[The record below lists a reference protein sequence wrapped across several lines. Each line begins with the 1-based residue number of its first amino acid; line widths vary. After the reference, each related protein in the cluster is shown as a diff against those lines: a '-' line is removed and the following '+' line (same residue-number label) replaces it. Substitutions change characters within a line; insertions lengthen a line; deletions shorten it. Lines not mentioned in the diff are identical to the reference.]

1 MSAGKLA
8 TTADAIEEIGAG
20 RLLILV
26 DDEDRENEGD
36 LVVAADHVTPEA
48 IAFMLREGRGLVCAA
63 LDSEIVDRLHLLPM
77 TPTNLAPLGTA
88 FTVSVDAAGKGSGLS
103 AADRAHTVKLLV
115 DEDTR
120 PNDLVSPG
128 HIFPLRSRPGGTLVR
143 SGQTEGSV
151 DLARLA
157 GCRPA
162 AVICEVMRKDGQMAR
177 LPELLELGEKWG
189 IKVATV
195 ADLIAYR
202 LSTEMLVEER
212 VAADLP
218 TQYGDFRVRVFRSV
232 VDDLDH
238 VVLQLGDLP
247 GSWEPDADPVL
258 VRVHRADL
266 VSDTFGR
273 FGASSDGALHRALD
287 RIRAEGRGVLLY
299 LEHQDIK
306 WSGLAAASST
316 ASAPFRAFG
325 IGAQILRALGLRK
338 IRPMT
343 SNPRAFKGLKGFGLE
358 IEEFV
363 PLEK

>member
-1 MSAGKLA
+1 VSAGKLA
-8 TTADAIEEIGAG
+8 TTTEAIEEIRAG

-63 LDSEIVDRLHLLPM
+63 LDAEIVDRLHLLPM

-88 FTVSVDAAGKGSGLS
+88 FTVSVDAAGDGNGLS
-103 AADRAHTVKLLV
+103 ATDRAHVVKLLV
-115 DEDTR
+115 DENTR

-128 HIFPLRSRPGGTLVR
+128 HIFPLRARPGGSLVR

-157 GCRPA
+157 GCSPA
-162 AVICEVMRKDGQMAR
+162 GVICEVMRKDGRMAR
-177 LPELLELGEKWG
+177 LPELLELGERWG

-195 ADLIAYR
+195 ADLIAHR
-202 LSTEMLVEER
+202 LATEMLVREH
-212 VAADLP
+212 VSADLP
-218 TQYGDFRVRVFRSV
+218 TQYGDFRMRVFRSV

-247 GSWEPDADPVL
+247 EEEDTDAQPVL

-266 VSDTFGR
+266 VGDTFGR
-273 FGASSDGALHRALD
+273 FGAAGDRTLHQALD
-287 RIRAEGRGVLLY
+287 RIRSEGSGVLLY
-299 LEHQDIK
+299 LEHQDLK
-306 WSGLAAASST
+306 WTGLAAAAGSGAT
-316 ASAPFRAFG
+316 PFRAFG
-325 IGAQILRALGLRK
+325 IGAQILRALGLRR
-338 IRPMT
+338 IRPLT
-343 SNPRAFKGLKGFGLE
+343 SNPRSFKGLKGFGLQ

-363 PLEK
+363 PLRS